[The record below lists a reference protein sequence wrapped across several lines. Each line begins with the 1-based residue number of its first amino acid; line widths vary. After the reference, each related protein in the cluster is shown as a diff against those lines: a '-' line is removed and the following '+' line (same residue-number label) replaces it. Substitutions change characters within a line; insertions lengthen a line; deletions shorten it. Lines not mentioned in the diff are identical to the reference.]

1 MTPSKHIIHLFFPP
15 LGREMVIVVNISL
28 PSHPRSLRACTALGV
43 GIKGSGYSRDILG
56 CPGPVKDISPLPI
69 GKSPHSSRTRG
80 IQAFT
85 TPNQTLSAQPPLPH
99 FGLKSY
105 NSHVAFGSRS
115 TAVWPKDFP
124 APSLSSGQDCLFT
137 WGAAPHFHHSLMEFG
152 QNKEQPTP
160 WSKGGGTQLCSWNN
174 AITSSP
180 ACREPRETRATAQR
194 FCLPS
199 PGCSRQRKAPNATA
213 S

>member
-43 GIKGSGYSRDILG
+43 GIKGSGRSRDILG
-56 CPGPVKDISPLPI
+56 CPGSVKDISPLPM

-85 TPNQTLSAQPPLPH
+85 TLNQTLSARPPLPH

-105 NSHVAFGSRS
+105 FWA
-115 TAVWPKDFP
+115 KFP
-124 APSLSSGQDCLFT
+124 LCI
-137 WGAAPHFHHSLMEFG
+137 W
-152 QNKEQPTP
+152 EQLY
-160 WSKGGGTQLCSWNN
+160 SNL
-174 AITSSP
+174 
-180 ACREPRETRATAQR
+180 AQR
-194 FCLPS
+194 LPCTLTELW
-199 PGCSRQRKAPNATA
+199 PGLPIHSGCCTPFPSQPDGVWAK
-213 S
+213 